1 MPPTPPAIRLL
12 VPANIR
18 HNSGGN
24 VYNAALA
31 EGLEQLGTE
40 VTIQPVSGDWP
51 VASKEERRRLAGLL
65 TSGTAAPAGTI
76 TIVDGLVASGA
87 PEAMEAAAAG
97 GQAPWVLMHMPLDDH
112 PDLEARSLRAAA
124 GVICTSGSAA
134 AEITRRHGLSGV
146 RAALPGTERGPL
158 AHGSEPPHLLAV
170 AALLPNKDQLILLAA
185 LARLKD
191 LDWTAALVGSATAD
205 PDYARQVVAAVDRH
219 GLGGRVQ
226 LPGELT
232 GDALEQQWLAADLS
246 LLVSRVEAFG
256 MAVTESI
263 ARGVPV
269 IVRAGTGAVEA
280 LGQGAEP
287 QPGHGNGAEPA
298 LPGAAVELGSAPAGP
313 DTTGG
318 EASESAEG
326 NPEPL
331 AALLRSW
338 LTDPSVRAEWRR
350 RALAGRELLPGWD
363 ATARRVLGYVAP
375 EAAPGS
381 HSSHRPADGE

>member
-1 MPPTPPAIRLL
+1 MQPAPPAIRLL

-31 EGLEQLGTE
+31 AALEQLGSK
-40 VTIQPVSGDWP
+40 VTIQPVAGDWP

-65 TSGTAAPAGTI
+65 MSGTMAGTPAGTV

-87 PEAMEAAAAG
+87 PEAMEAAAADG
-97 GQAPWVLMHMPLDDH
+97 NAPWVLMHMPLDEH

-134 AEITRRHGLSGV
+134 AEITRRHGLDGV
-146 RAALPGTERGPL
+146 RAALPGTERARP
-158 AHGSEPPHLLAV
+158 AIGSEPPHLLSV
-170 AALLPNKDQLILLAA
+170 AALLPNKDQLVLLGA
-185 LARLKD
+185 LARLQD

-205 PDYARQVVAAVDRH
+205 QDYARQIEAAVDRH
-219 GLGGRVQ
+219 GLAGRVQ
-226 LPGELT
+226 LPGELA
-232 GDALEQQWLAADLS
+232 GAALEQQWNAADLS

-280 LGQGAEP
+280 LGLGAEP
-287 QPGHGNGAEPA
+287 EPRQGEEAA
-298 LPGAAVELGSAPAGP
+298 LPGAAVELGKSADADPG
-313 DTTGG
+313 
-318 EASESAEG
+318 
-326 NPEPL
+326 PL
-331 AALLRSW
+331 ADLLRRW
-338 LTDPSVRAEWRR
+338 LTDPGLRAEWRR

-363 ATARRVLGYVAP
+363 ATARKVLGWVAP
-375 EAAPGS
+375 EAPPGS
-381 HSSHRPADGE
+381 HSSQRPPSGE

>member
-146 RAALPGTERGPL
+146 RAALPGAERGPL

-205 PDYARQVVAAVDRH
+205 PD
-219 GLGGRVQ
+219 
-226 LPGELT
+226 
-232 GDALEQQWLAADLS
+232 
-246 LLVSRVEAFG
+246 
-256 MAVTESI
+256 
-263 ARGVPV
+263 
-269 IVRAGTGAVEA
+269 
-280 LGQGAEP
+280 
-287 QPGHGNGAEPA
+287 
-298 LPGAAVELGSAPAGP
+298 
-313 DTTGG
+313 
-318 EASESAEG
+318 
-326 NPEPL
+326 
-331 AALLRSW
+331 
-338 LTDPSVRAEWRR
+338 
-350 RALAGRELLPGWD
+350 
-363 ATARRVLGYVAP
+363 
-375 EAAPGS
+375 
-381 HSSHRPADGE
+381 